1 MQIFGAAPHDDILM
15 LLIRLAV
22 LLVAARLGGW
32 LAQRLDQPAVMGE
45 ILAGVVLGPSLL
57 SGLVPWVGGVLLP
70 QNPVQ
75 GYLLEL
81 VGFLGATFLLIITGL
96 EIDLPL
102 IRRHARTAVGIAAG
116 GIVTSFT
123 AGAVLGS
130 LLPDSLLADPTQRT
144 VFVLFVATAMAV
156 TAIPVLAKVL
166 IDLKLMRRD
175 IGQTIMA
182 VGMIEDTF
190 AWILLSVILGLAG
203 GVALTAVGV
212 LGAVGK
218 IVLFMGLSFTAGRW
232 LLSKALDFVQDRM
245 SGPDRLLSLVV
256 AAALAWGAV
265 AQAIGIEAVLG
276 AFVVGVLFG
285 TMRRLPAAVIEKL
298 HSVTMA
304 VFAPIFFAIAG
315 LKVDVPALLS
325 PSLLP
330 AALAVILVANGAKIS
345 GAYLGARLRGQGHW
359 RALAFGSALNARG
372 AVEIIIATIGLFA
385 GILSREMYSIIVL
398 VAVTTSVLAP
408 LMLRALL
415 PKLTPDADE
424 RARLQLEELS
434 VESPMARLQRVL
446 LPLRLR
452 PGGDASRHRVEAFL
466 LERIGG
472 DLAVTLMT
480 VAAPGEKAAGQAFL
494 GEIAEDFSELELTKR
509 VVESTTPIEEI
520 LEEASKDYDLIVL
533 GATEGNGGRDVLFS
547 PLVDYVVRMGGV
559 PSVIVKGRERAERWP
574 PRKVLVPSNGS
585 FSSRQA
591 AELAFALVRDGESVV
606 LVHVLERLAD
616 SHRLEAGE
624 LHERQLENA
633 RTSLAALQEVGR
645 TLGVGAQTRIDEGGS
660 VVETILR
667 AAEDEGADLIVLGT
681 EVRSGTDRLF
691 LGPRVERILGEARC
705 PVLVVN
711 IG

>member
-1 MQIFGAAPHDDILM
+1 MQIHGAAPHHDILM
-15 LLIRLAV
+15 LLIQLAV
-22 LLVAARLGGW
+22 LLVAARFCGW
-32 LAQRLDQPAVMGE
+32 VAQRFDQPAVVGE
-45 ILAGVVLGPSLL
+45 ILAGVALGPSLL
-57 SGLVPWVGGVLLP
+57 SGAIPWVGTWMLP

-75 GYLLEL
+75 GYLLEF
-81 VGFLGATFLLIITGL
+81 VGFLGATFLLVITGL

-116 GIVTSFT
+116 GIGTSFT
-123 AGAVLGS
+123 AGLILGA
-130 LLPDSLLADPTQRT
+130 LLPDSLLVDPTQRT
-144 VFVLFVATAMAV
+144 VFVLFVATGLAV

-166 IDLKLMRRD
+166 IDLRLMRRD
-175 IGQTIMA
+175 FGQTIMA
-182 VGMIEDTF
+182 VGMIEDAF

-203 GVALTAVGV
+203 GAALTAVGV

-218 IVLFMGLSFTAGRW
+218 IVLFIGLSFTAGRW
-232 LLSKALDFVQDRM
+232 ALSKALDFVQDRM

-256 AAALAWGAV
+256 ATALAWGAI
-265 AQAIGIEAVLG
+265 AQSIGIEAALG
-276 AFVVGVLFG
+276 AFIVGVLFG

-298 HSVTMA
+298 HSVSMA

-315 LKVDVPALLS
+315 LKIDVPALLT
-325 PSLLP
+325 PALLP
-330 AALAVILVANGAKIS
+330 ITLAVILVANGAKIG

-372 AVEIIIATIGLFA
+372 AVGLIIATIGLFA
-385 GILSREMYSIIVL
+385 DILSLDMYSIIVL
-398 VAVTTSVLAP
+398 VAVTTSVIAP
-408 LMLRALL
+408 VMLRALV
-415 PKLTPDADE
+415 PRLTPDADE
-424 RARLQLEELS
+424 RARLELEELTA
-434 VESPMARLQRVL
+434 ESPMARMRRVL

-452 PGGDASRHRVEAFL
+452 PGGDPSGHRVEAFVL
-466 LERIGG
+466 GRIGG

-480 VAAPGEKAAGQAFL
+480 VAAPGEKVAGQAFL
-494 GEIAEDFSELELTKR
+494 NDIAEDFTELELTKR

-533 GATEGNGGRDVLFS
+533 GATEGNGRDVLFS

-591 AELAFALVRDGESVV
+591 AELAFALASGGESVV

-633 RTSLAALQEVGR
+633 RTSLAALQDVGR
-645 TLGVGAQTRIDEGGS
+645 TLGVEAETRLDEGAS
-660 VVETILR
+660 VVEAILR

-691 LGPRVERILGEARC
+691 LGPRVERVLGEARC

>member
-15 LLIRLAV
+15 LLIRMAV

-57 SGLVPWVGGVLLP
+57 SGVIPWVGGVMLP

-75 GYLLEL
+75 GYLLEF

-116 GIVTSFT
+116 GMVTSFT

-144 VFVLFVATAMAV
+144 VFVLFIATAMAV

-203 GVALTAVGV
+203 GVALTVLGV

-256 AAALAWGAV
+256 AAALVWGAV

-285 TMRRLPAAVIEKL
+285 TMRRLPAAVIAKL

-304 VFAPIFFAIAG
+304 VFAPIFFALAG
-315 LKVDVPALLS
+315 LKVDLPALLN
-325 PSLLP
+325 PQLLP
-330 AALAVILVANGAKIS
+330 AALAVIVVANVAKIG

-408 LMLRALL
+408 LMLRALM

-424 RARLQLEELS
+424 QARLELEELS
-434 VESPMARLQRVL
+434 AESPMARLQRVL

-452 PGGDASRHRVEAFL
+452 PGVDASRHRVEAFL
-466 LERIGG
+466 LDRIGA

-480 VAAPGEKAAGQAFL
+480 VAAPGDKASGVAFL
-494 GEIAEDFSELELTKR
+494 NAIAEDFSELELTRR

-520 LEEASKDYDLIVL
+520 LEEAGKDYDLIVL
-533 GATEGNGGRDVLFS
+533 GATEGNGRDVLFS

-591 AELAFALVRDGESVV
+591 AELAFGLVRGGESVV

-624 LHERQLENA
+624 MYERQVENA
-633 RTSLAALQEVGR
+633 RTSLADLQEVGR
-645 TLGVGAQTRIDEGGS
+645 TLGVEAETRIDEGGS
-660 VVETILR
+660 VVEAILR
-667 AAEDEGADLIVLGT
+667 AAQDEVADLIVLGT
-681 EVRSGTDRLF
+681 EVRSGSDRLF
-691 LGPRVERILGEARC
+691 LGPRVERILSEASC

-711 IG
+711 VG

>member
-15 LLIRLAV
+15 LLIRMAV

-57 SGLVPWVGGVLLP
+57 SGVIPWVGGVMLP

-75 GYLLEL
+75 GYLLEF

-116 GIVTSFT
+116 GIITSFT

-144 VFVLFVATAMAV
+144 VFVLFIATAMAV

-203 GVALTAVGV
+203 GVALTVLGV

-256 AAALAWGAV
+256 AAALVWGAV

-285 TMRRLPAAVIEKL
+285 TMRRLPAAVIAKL

-304 VFAPIFFAIAG
+304 VFAPIFFALAG
-315 LKVDVPALLS
+315 LKVDLPALLN
-325 PSLLP
+325 PQLLP
-330 AALAVILVANGAKIS
+330 AALAVILVANVAKIG

-408 LMLRALL
+408 LMLRALM
-415 PKLTPDADE
+415 PRLTPDADE
-424 RARLQLEELS
+424 QARLELEELS
-434 VESPMARLQRVL
+434 AESPMARLQRVL

-452 PGGDASRHRVEAFL
+452 PGVDASRHSVEAFL
-466 LERIGG
+466 LDRIGA

-480 VAAPGEKAAGQAFL
+480 VAAPGDKASGVAFL
-494 GEIAEDFSELELTKR
+494 NAIAEDFSELELTRR

-520 LEEASKDYDLIVL
+520 LEEAGKDYDLIVL
-533 GATEGNGGRDVLFS
+533 GATEGNGRDVLFS

-591 AELAFALVRDGESVV
+591 AELAFALVRGDEAVV

-624 LHERQLENA
+624 MYERQVENA
-633 RTSLAALQEVGR
+633 RTSLADLQEVGR
-645 TLGVGAQTRIDEGGS
+645 TLGVEAETRIDEGGS
-660 VVETILR
+660 VVEAILR
-667 AAEDEGADLIVLGT
+667 AAEDEVADLIVLGT
-681 EVRSGTDRLF
+681 EVRSGSDRLF
-691 LGPRVERILGEARC
+691 LGPRVERILSEASC

-711 IG
+711 VG

>member
-15 LLIRLAV
+15 LLIRMAV

-57 SGLVPWVGGVLLP
+57 SGVIPWVGGVMLP

-75 GYLLEL
+75 GYLLEF

-116 GIVTSFT
+116 GMVTSFT

-144 VFVLFVATAMAV
+144 VFVLFIATAMAV

-203 GVALTAVGV
+203 GVALTVLGV

-256 AAALAWGAV
+256 AAALVWGAV

-285 TMRRLPAAVIEKL
+285 TMRRLPAAVIAKL

-304 VFAPIFFAIAG
+304 VFAPIFFALAG
-315 LKVDVPALLS
+315 LKVDLPALLN
-325 PSLLP
+325 PQLLP
-330 AALAVILVANGAKIS
+330 AALAVILVANVAKIG

-408 LMLRALL
+408 LMLRALM

-424 RARLQLEELS
+424 QARLELEELS
-434 VESPMARLQRVL
+434 AESPMARLQRVL

-452 PGGDASRHRVEAFL
+452 PGVDASRHCVEAFL
-466 LERIGG
+466 LDRIGA

-480 VAAPGEKAAGQAFL
+480 VAAPGDKASGVAFL
-494 GEIAEDFSELELTKR
+494 NAIAEDFSELELTRR

-520 LEEASKDYDLIVL
+520 LEEAGKDYDLIVL
-533 GATEGNGGRDVLFS
+533 GATEGNGRDVLFS

-591 AELAFALVRDGESVV
+591 AELAFALVRGDESVV

-624 LHERQLENA
+624 MYERQVENA
-633 RTSLAALQEVGR
+633 RTSLADLQEVGR
-645 TLGVGAQTRIDEGGS
+645 TLGVEAETRIDEGGS
-660 VVETILR
+660 VVEAILR
-667 AAEDEGADLIVLGT
+667 AAEDEVADLIVLGT
-681 EVRSGTDRLF
+681 EVRSGSDRLF
-691 LGPRVERILGEARC
+691 LGPRVERILSEASC

-711 IG
+711 VG